1 MTVFGNNPTSPAYSN
16 NNYSSFTGFAAKF
29 QFEQNKAKLLKKMK
43 GSNIEKGTEFYYNEE
58 EIPDTVPQFKQQN
71 SNSSQGNLLRNPHTG
86 SRLLASS
93 QIIEFTGGLD
103 EIDVMKT
110 GQKMNDDDD
119 NQDFLI
125 IPSMRQRSNQIS
137 ERDERDNEG

>member
-1 MTVFGNNPTSPAYSN
+1 
-16 NNYSSFTGFAAKF
+16 
-29 QFEQNKAKLLKKMK
+29 MK

-93 QIIEFTGGLD
+93 
-103 EIDVMKT
+103 
-110 GQKMNDDDD
+110 
-119 NQDFLI
+119 
-125 IPSMRQRSNQIS
+125 
-137 ERDERDNEG
+137 